1 MNTFVQVHK
10 PTSAGSWDL
19 DVSPSVQAVSDFKTN
34 LVSALTNAK
43 YDKIIHVRQAA
54 VKALH
59 ELEYIPDCAKMNSLT
74 WCVQLQLWL
83 FGQ

>member
-1 MNTFVQVHK
+1 MHK

-19 DVSPSVQAVSDFKTN
+19 DVSPGVKALSNLKTAIIK
-34 LVSALTNAK
+34 ALTNAK

-59 ELEYIPDCAKMNSLT
+59 ELEYIPCLT
-74 WCVQLQLWL
+74 RSDTTTW
-83 FGQ
+83 